1 MDRFQRDEWMSR
13 GITPGLQQGPL
24 PQSCLKSLRLP
35 NIGPG
40 RLVEL
45 VGIQGLFA
53 LPPLQFSP
61 RVEARSLEELLLPI
75 LPSLCVDIAHVGLSS
90 D

>member
-1 MDRFQRDEWMSR
+1 MDRFQRNKWMSR
-13 GITPGLQQGPL
+13 SIAPGLQQGPL

-40 RLVEL
+40 KLVEL
-45 VGIQGLFA
+45 MGIQGLFA

-75 LPSLCVDIAHVGLSS
+75 LPSLCIDIAHVGLSS